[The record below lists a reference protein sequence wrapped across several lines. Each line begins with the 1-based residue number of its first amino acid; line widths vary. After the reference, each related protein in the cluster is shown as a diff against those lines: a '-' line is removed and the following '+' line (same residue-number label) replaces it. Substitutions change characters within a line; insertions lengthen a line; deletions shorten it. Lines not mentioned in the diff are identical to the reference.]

1 MPSISSSPP
10 QEELGQSHF
19 CLITGRA
26 GRRIQQTA
34 LFYYA
39 LYFCARSFTHNPES
53 PHLILLFGLRGLRS
67 RVSAKC
73 GLRPNMAGGVGREST
88 GQQHYFTSL
97 LDQYFILTHR
107 HTEIGNNRHHLILD
121 SVVDPKG

>member
-34 LFYYA
+34 LFYSA

-73 GLRPNMAGGVGREST
+73 GLRPNMAGWGRAGEHRAAALFYVSS
-88 GQQHYFTSL
+88 GS
-97 LDQYFILTHR
+97 ILYTYTQTHR
-107 HTEIGNNRHHLILD
+107 DRQQSAPPDFGL
-121 SVVDPKG
+121 SG